1 MATFITNIY
10 FLAVILMESFF
21 CPQMHGYDMGS
32 MPHGT
37 SPPNKQMHPPDLNQ
51 HHQSEDSFVTY
62 LESDE
67 SSQESP

>member
-1 MATFITNIY
+1 
-10 FLAVILMESFF
+10 
-21 CPQMHGYDMGS
+21 MHGYDMGP

-37 SPPNKQMHPPDLNQ
+37 SPPNKPMHPSELNQ